1 MLIGVDIIGIEK
13 IIINFVYR
21 SLTVGNVFSFRTN
34 IYIHAKDNVKIRRI
48 IKIVKD
54 VVIPPHSVIKIFI
67 KIKKDNESLTNNR
80 NYLFK
85 SDRSGGYYHLINT
98 DPIPPYKNYA
108 RYYVDDIIIFSK
120 TFE

>member
-1 MLIGVDIIGIEK
+1 MCFSIGRII
-13 IIINFVYR
+13 IIINNNIHR
-21 SLTVGNVFSFRTN
+21 SLIFDNNLNFRTD
-34 IYIHAKDNVKIRRI
+34 IHVHAKNNVKTQRI
-48 IKIVKD
+48 IKAAKN
-54 VVIPPHSVIKIFI
+54 VIISPHSVIKIFI